1 MKGRRSGL
9 IVKTIF
15 FLIFISFAG
24 ALYAQKRPDLTK
36 IKTNEARVEAWRVYC
51 NSLLD
56 DMKHNKRLISEAKYG
71 LAFCDKNNDAFLGVF
86 ALFAGVAYE
95 KEKQFDSAA
104 YYLEKAAI
112 HTQKAGKIRNHVLAL
127 SRLDYVYDYANNTAK
142 RKHTLERMK
151 KIGDT
156 STSLPIKQM
165 ITVALGGYYSDIE
178 DYETSI
184 KYRLQSIE
192 QYKKLIKTDTLVG
205 EEYQVGY
212 FLTNIGGLYIQMGR
226 YQKAIEYLDEAAS
239 YLGNRVLKDGEQTLY
254 GSYIRSYLG
263 LNRLDSAKAYYNRI
277 YRGMKGIDSIYNLL
291 SYANQY
297 FAGYY
302 LEQNKPDSAVY
313 YAREGMR
320 LGRKSAEADPL
331 MNANIVYGKILFKQ
345 HKYADAILFLTP
357 ALHNAY
363 DFDKEMLANIHDILS
378 KSYAMLKQWDKAY
391 FHKEKYSD
399 LNDIIQ
405 LAKANRNFNEIEAKY
420 QNSQKIQQIKLK
432 DLALHEARKQRIWLF
447 SGLLLLLFTAVL
459 LLVIYNN
466 KKKAAFIL
474 DKKNAE
480 LDLANEHLALANQTK
495 AKLFSIISHDLRS
508 PVSQLFTFLRLQ
520 QTNSNILSEE
530 KKQQHQQK
538 LIGSARQL
546 LATMEDLLIWSKSQ
560 MEHFELNIM
569 PVAMADLL
577 TTAIRLMQ
585 DQAEARN
592 IGIRIGELTLK
603 ELKSDENLLTIVLR
617 NLLQN
622 AIHSAF
628 SHTEIILGAGFT
640 IAGNPVITVF
650 NKGDAIPQEKIQTLL
665 ENNQVGSKSSGYG
678 LVIVKELLQKINARL
693 QIVSNTEGT
702 TLTVEFMA

>member
-1 MKGRRSGL
+1 
-9 IVKTIF
+9 
-15 FLIFISFAG
+15 
-24 ALYAQKRPDLTK
+24 
-36 IKTNEARVEAWRVYC
+36 
-51 NSLLD
+51 
-56 DMKHNKRLISEAKYG
+56 
-71 LAFCDKNNDAFLGVF
+71 
-86 ALFAGVAYE
+86 
-95 KEKQFDSAA
+95 
-104 YYLEKAAI
+104 
-112 HTQKAGKIRNHVLAL
+112 
-127 SRLDYVYDYANNTAK
+127 
-142 RKHTLERMK
+142 
-151 KIGDT
+151 
-156 STSLPIKQM
+156 
-165 ITVALGGYYSDIE
+165 
-178 DYETSI
+178 
-184 KYRLQSIE
+184 
-192 QYKKLIKTDTLVG
+192 
-205 EEYQVGY
+205 
-212 FLTNIGGLYIQMGR
+212 
-226 YQKAIEYLDEAAS
+226 
-239 YLGNRVLKDGEQTLY
+239 
-254 GSYIRSYLG
+254 
-263 LNRLDSAKAYYNRI
+263 
-277 YRGMKGIDSIYNLL
+277 
-291 SYANQY
+291 
-297 FAGYY
+297 
-302 LEQNKPDSAVY
+302 
-313 YAREGMR
+313 
-320 LGRKSAEADPL
+320 
-331 MNANIVYGKILFKQ
+331 
-345 HKYADAILFLTP
+345 
-357 ALHNAY
+357 
-363 DFDKEMLANIHDILS
+363 MLANIHDILS